1 MKPKR
6 CAECGAELELRSA
19 ACPLC
24 GSDPEAKPDWGKAD
38 AERADPPDVDRYH
51 SDLRRLRAELK
62 RLREEA
68 EAS

>member
-1 MKPKR
+1 MKPKK
-6 CAECGAELELRSA
+6 CGECGAELELRSA

-24 GSDPEAKPDWGKAD
+24 GADPSVDPGWGDKAPVKSP
-38 AERADPPDVDRYH
+38 PPDVDRYH